1 MGGKKFAVLLCAE
14 DTEFVKK
21 TYGGYFGVFLRMLAE
36 EGETWD
42 LYRVARGE
50 FPEDDE
56 LESFDGFV
64 ISGSSRDA
72 HGNDAWICRLLTLLQ
87 KLDSIKKKVLGI
99 CFGHQAEERSWS
111 RRERMSRRK
120 EPRRENDG
128 RTKRRRQRC
137 GNAGGRIDGV
147 EGQEIL
153 SRALGGK
160 SGRAITGWDIGIRTV
175 HLSPSS
181 KAFSSLNVPALLS
194 IYEIHQDEVW
204 ELPPKAELIAWS
216 DKTGVEMFKYGD
228 HMMGIQGHPE
238 YTKDILLNLIDRLA
252 KLEYILV
259 SEAEELKA
267 KVEACQPDR
276 ETWKRVCRSFL
287 KGEL

>member
-21 TYGGYFGVFLRMLAE
+21 TYGGYFGVYLRMLAE
-36 EGETWD
+36 EGEAWD
-42 LYRVARGE
+42 LYRVVCGE

-56 LESFDGFV
+56 IESYDGFV

-72 HGNDAWICRLLTLLQ
+72 HGTDAWICRLLSLLQ

-99 CFGHQAEERSWS
+99 CFGHQ
-111 RRERMSRRK
+111 
-120 EPRRENDG
+120 
-128 RTKRRRQRC
+128 
-137 GNAGGRIDGV
+137 
-147 EGQEIL
+147 IL

-175 HLSPSS
+175 HLSSSS
-181 KAFSSLNVPALLS
+181 KALSTLKIPALLS
-194 IYEIHQDEVW
+194 IYEIHRDEVW

-238 YTKDILLNLIDRLA
+238 YTKDILLNLIDHLA
-252 KLEYILV
+252 KLEYILD
-259 SEAEELKA
+259 SETEELKA
-267 KVEACQPDR
+267 KVEACEPDR
-276 ETWKRVCRSFL
+276 EAWKRVCRSFL